1 MIKSLQL
8 KINILWDVP
17 GFPSAGHKYI
27 TQSNFM
33 LHQIVHCIDDLSEEG
48 LMKLWHSRKDATRP
62 KSDQSAA
69 SDESHDPKPTDQ
81 SNHTEEE
88 PPQQTTDQSE
98 PPPESHDQTDPLE
111 GFQDQPFVHAAA
123 LFRDGNYQD
132 VIKLLT
138 AAIDEG
144 MGACSS

>member
-1 MIKSLQL
+1 
-8 KINILWDVP
+8 
-17 GFPSAGHKYI
+17 
-27 TQSNFM
+27 
-33 LHQIVHCIDDLSEEG
+33 
-48 LMKLWHSRKDATRP
+48 MKLWHSRKDATRL
-62 KSDQSAA
+62 KSDQSAV